1 MAKKKEIVL
10 RSGAEEVPA
19 GDVNI
24 TYEGTRIAG
33 FSEETD
39 ATLKT
44 GGTRVLSDID
54 VSYTGPLPA
63 STAADAGKVL
73 TVGETG
79 AAEWAAAGGGDN
91 NDFIINFSY
100 DRDQGVTSC
109 DKTYSEVKTAYEA
122 GKRLIVFCA
131 MQYIM
136 DNVTIT
142 LSAELRPRIVY
153 IADIFTFSADTV
165 SMTYAGPGNLYS
177 FEAIEATFD
186 STDNQAPNVIY
197 TAANFRSYVS

>member
-33 FSEETD
+33 FSEETE

-63 STAADAGKVL
+63 STAEDAGKVL
-73 TVGETG
+73 TVGSTG
-79 AAEWAAAGGGDN
+79 AAEWGENVHVCIIEAAVDTQTMTATYTLIS
-91 NDFIINFSY
+91 DFANLLAASEAMKPVYLIIRMVIGSAVVISRVVPNF
-100 DRDQGVTSC
+100 
-109 DKTYSEVKTAYEA
+109 A
-122 GKRLIVFCA
+122 GKNPANPSDNQIMISASLITDEGTSNPTYESNVFTVNS
-131 MQYIM
+131 
-136 DNVTIT
+136 D
-142 LSAELRPRIVY
+142 S
-153 IADIFTFSADTV
+153 TV
-165 SMTYAGPGNLYS
+165 SCVQTKYTLT
-177 FEAIEATFD
+177 ATPI
-186 STDNQAPNVIY
+186 S
-197 TAANFRSYVS
+197 

>member
-33 FSEETD
+33 FSEETE

-63 STAADAGKVL
+63 STAEDAGKVL

-79 AAEWAAAGGGDN
+79 AAEWGENIHVCIIEAALDTQTMTPTYTLVSGFDDLLAASEAMKPIDLIIRMVIGSAVGISRVVPNFVGKNPANPSDN
-91 NDFIINFSY
+91 QI
-100 DRDQGVTSC
+100 
-109 DKTYSEVKTAYEA
+109 
-122 GKRLIVFCA
+122 LIMA
-131 MQYIM
+131 
-136 DNVTIT
+136 NTIT
-142 LSAELRPRIVY
+142 TD
-153 IADIFTFSADTV
+153 DITGDPTYESDVFTVNSDSTV
-165 SMTYAGPGNLYS
+165 SNVQTKYTLT
-177 FEAIEATFD
+177 AT
-186 STDNQAPNVIY
+186 P
-197 TAANFRSYVS
+197 VS